1 MSMNWLR
8 LMNLRKKYDY
18 GVIDLK
24 GQILDEE
31 QIEASVYDVPI
42 IRPIQ
47 LARELQEEI
56 PLPNS
61 FNSLLNALEN
71 YISERLFG
79 KPIELD
85 DTVLR
90 FLSVKG
96 WYSQIKKEIIE
107 LAKPPISNPIFS
119 TEVEL
124 RQVIKVNDLESFPWA
139 KEFADS
145 EKSLFVRIAY
155 EDDEVIRIPSSP
167 VDNDMEADFVNFL
180 TRAEDV
186 ISFIKNVPHIVG
198 LKITYYDSRERK

>member
-18 GVIDLK
+18 EVIDLK

-42 IRPIQ
+42 IRLIQ

-61 FNSLLNALEN
+61 FNSLLNAMEN

-167 VDNDMEADFVNFL
+167 VDNDMEADFVNF
-180 TRAEDV
+180 
-186 ISFIKNVPHIVG
+186 FNKG
-198 LKITYYDSRERK
+198 